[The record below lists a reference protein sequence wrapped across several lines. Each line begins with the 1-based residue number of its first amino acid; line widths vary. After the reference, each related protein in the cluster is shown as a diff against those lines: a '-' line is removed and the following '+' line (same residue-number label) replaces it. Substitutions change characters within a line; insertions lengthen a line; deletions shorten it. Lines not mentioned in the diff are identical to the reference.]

1 MRLWTNIFTLKTIT
15 NVLAELAIEH
25 STHRKCLSHSHWRNS
40 ENFDFTRMLI
50 MSAIDALPLTLLSL
64 SLCAP
69 RIDSQKLSEEL
80 AIKLCNFS
88 NLTYVHMYLVDK

>member
-1 MRLWTNIFTLKTIT
+1 MCLLSLLSNTLHTA
-15 NVLAELAIEH
+15 NVCPTVIGEI
-25 STHRKCLSHSHWRNS
+25 S

>member
-15 NVLAELAIEH
+15 NVLAVLAIEP
-25 STHRKCLSHSHWRNS
+25 TTRCKCLSHSHWTNT
-40 ENFDFTRMLI
+40 ENLDFTRMLI

-64 SLCAP
+64 SLCTP

-80 AIKLCNFS
+80 AIKLYNFS